1 MRIHQLLVGANSG
14 DAVTEAAFR
23 LQGAYSRIAE
33 SEVFAVHIHP
43 ALAGR
48 VRRLVDFPLDGSPH
62 DVVIVH
68 VSIGEPGLLDF
79 VANCPERIVLNY
91 HNITPARFF
100 DGFDPAFAAWL
111 RGGRWDL
118 RSLVTVAD
126 GAIADS
132 RFNAAEL
139 ESLGMA
145 DVEVAPPPLNL
156 ARLHEVEPDEDLV
169 AELDASPGPLIL
181 VVGQIL
187 AHKRPELA
195 VDALHLLNVNHAP
208 EARMVLAGVLTSP
221 AWSSA
226 LVRHVESL
234 KLSTARVMGAVSDA
248 ELAALYR
255 RADLLLVPSEHEGFC
270 VPVVEA
276 FSFDVPVVT
285 RGVRRDPR
293 DRWRR
298 RAGAAVRRRARRH
311 GRGDGPGATRRG
323 RASRDASARPGT
335 GPGAQ
340 RAGDAA
346 VVGRRAGPGA
356 AAVKILYCV
365 QRYGL
370 EIAGGAEAA
379 CRNVAER
386 MVARGHQVEVLT
398 TCALSYNDW
407 ADHFAPGTSEL
418 NGVVVHRVQV
428 REPRDEARFVSLH
441 RRCHRGF
448 RRGTGRAAGL
458 AAHARPGRPR
468 AHHVA
473 GGAQRRV
480 RRHRLLHL
488 PVCHERVRRA
498 GGAPS
503 RTDGA
508 APDGARRGRLLAR
521 RVPADARLGRR
532 LRVPHRRGAGA
543 HAHPPR
549 QGAR

>member
-14 DAVTEAAFR
+14 DAVTEAALR

-100 DGFDPAFAAWL
+100 DGFDPAFAARL

-248 ELAALYR
+248 QLAALYR

-285 RGVRRDPR
+285 RAFGAIPETAGGAALVLPCDAGPADMAEAMARVLRDEGVRAEMR
-293 DRWRR
+293 
-298 RAGAAVRRRARRH
+298 
-311 GRGDGPGATRRG
+311 RRG
-323 RASRDASARPGT
+323 RA
-335 GPGAQ
+335 
-340 RAGDAA
+340 
-346 VVGRRAGPGA
+346 
-356 AAVKILYCV
+356 
-365 QRYGL
+365 
-370 EIAGGAEAA
+370 
-379 CRNVAER
+379 
-386 MVARGHQVEVLT
+386 
-398 TCALSYNDW
+398 
-407 ADHFAPGTSEL
+407 
-418 NGVVVHRVQV
+418 RVQELSAPATLRSSV
-428 REPRDEARFVSLH
+428 
-441 RRCHRGF
+441 
-448 RRGTGRAAGL
+448 AA
-458 AAHARPGRPR
+458 
-468 AHHVA
+468 
-473 GGAQRRV
+473 
-480 RRHRLLHL
+480 
-488 PVCHERVRRA
+488 
-498 GGAPS
+498 
-503 RTDGA
+503 
-508 APDGARRGRLLAR
+508 LAR
-521 RVPADARLGRR
+521 VLRR
-532 LRVPHRRGAGA
+532 
-543 HAHPPR
+543 
-549 QGAR
+549 